1 MGGTSVTVFTHTST
15 PHHEGISAFVVVLSF
30 LFLASCACL
39 GEAFEAARVRVRVRV
54 GNVMNSTQP
63 LDPLPARPS
72 TASIRIR
79 TIPHNANPTPQEH
92 NDDDIDVIDSF
103 DFVRDEYT
111 AERLRAIS
119 GEADLEDVYN
129 LELEVDTAQQSIAH
143 LGELVPNLETLKL
156 TNSRVES
163 FRDLGTRLRNLK
175 ILWVTRC
182 GITEL
187 DGIVAL
193 SGLQEL
199 YIAFNDVSDL
209 SPLALHE
216 QYVHSWCFRP
226 LLR

>member
-1 MGGTSVTVFTHTST
+1 M
-15 PHHEGISAFVVVLSF
+15 
-30 LFLASCACL
+30 CACVSVCL
-39 GEAFEAARVRVRVRV
+39 SVCSCLCARLKK
-54 GNVMNSTQP
+54 VMNSTQP

-92 NDDDIDVIDSF
+92 VDDGMDVIDSF

-216 QYVHSWCFRP
+216 QYVPSWRFIGPDVRKGKRWCSNLVSLVLCIFGSF
-226 LLR
+226 LTMFVIFFVDF